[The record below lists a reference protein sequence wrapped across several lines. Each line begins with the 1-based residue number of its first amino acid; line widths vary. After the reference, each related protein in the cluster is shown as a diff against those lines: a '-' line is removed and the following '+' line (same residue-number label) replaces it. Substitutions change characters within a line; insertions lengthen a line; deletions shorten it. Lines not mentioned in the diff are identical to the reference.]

1 MNLHIRKILSFTC
14 CLLLIFSL
22 AIPAAAESNAE
33 DLIFQMITYYRY
45 YQDNAAM
52 EIDRLTEELAK
63 TDPAKAQ
70 AWRNIMDYWSY
81 VDNSLE
87 VTMDVLPDG
96 LPEDDS
102 LCIVVLGYALNS
114 DGSMRSELVGRLK
127 VALASAEKYPN
138 AYILCT
144 GGGTAS
150 ENQKV
155 TEAKQMARWLRNKG
169 ISSDRIITE
178 TSSLSTITN
187 ARYSCKILT
196 RDYPEVKYLAIVSS
210 HYHVPRGCLL
220 FSAQGQLS
228 ALETGEDPLHVVAC
242 AGFQAGHNGST
253 EGMDDVA
260 RNLARLAELGHE
272 DAPKPSLSKVVS
284 LEIEGELTMDVGT
297 EPNLTIYAL
306 YDTGYKRPVTAD
318 CNIFGLDLGTTG
330 IQTLTVLYEERG
342 IVVEETV
349 DIELLP
355 VETEPAETE
364 PAPTVAPAPVA
375 ETPADP
381 QDDSPVLTV
390 TVCCLMI
397 LGLLIYLYPGRLRR
411 PRRRRKKI
419 ILD

>member
-1 MNLHIRKILSFTC
+1 MTAKEIHGNLATKGASVCRSLNITGRQKNCMKLYIRKILS
-14 CLLLIFSL
+14 LLCSVVLFFSL
-22 AIPAAAESNAE
+22 AVPASADTNPD

-45 YQDNAAM
+45 YQDDAAM

-102 LCIVVLGYALNS
+102 LCIVVLGYALNG

-155 TEAKQMARWLRNKG
+155 TEAKQMARWLRNNG

-228 ALETGEDPLHVVAC
+228 ALETGEEPLHVVAC
-242 AGFQAGHNGST
+242 AGF
-253 EGMDDVA
+253 
-260 RNLARLAELGHE
+260 
-272 DAPKPSLSKVVS
+272 
-284 LEIEGELTMDVGT
+284 
-297 EPNLTIYAL
+297 
-306 YDTGYKRPVTAD
+306 
-318 CNIFGLDLGTTG
+318 
-330 IQTLTVLYEERG
+330 
-342 IVVEETV
+342 
-349 DIELLP
+349 
-355 VETEPAETE
+355 
-364 PAPTVAPAPVA
+364 
-375 ETPADP
+375 
-381 QDDSPVLTV
+381 
-390 TVCCLMI
+390 
-397 LGLLIYLYPGRLRR
+397 
-411 PRRRRKKI
+411 
-419 ILD
+419 